1 LCFYEFM
8 LKSVEAQ
15 QQEME
20 MVSIES
26 LVPERHLLRKID
38 GAVDFSFIRER
49 VKHLYCEDNGRPA
62 LDPVVLFKLLLL
74 GYLYGVRSERQLM
87 REVEVN
93 VAYRWFLGLKLRDK
107 VPDASTL
114 SQNRRR
120 RFAESTIYQEIFDEI
135 VELAMRRGLA
145 SGTVLYTD
153 STHLKANANKN
164 KYDVAEVT
172 VKPREYL
179 AALDA
184 AIAEDRAEH
193 GKRPLKPSN
202 PEPET
207 RQIKVSRTDR
217 DSGYMVRDG
226 KPKGFFYLDHRTVDG
241 RHAIITD
248 THATPANVHDSV
260 PYLGRLD
267 RQRERFGFSI
277 RAVGVDAGYA
287 AAAIAQGLEER
298 NIYGAIGYRTPT
310 HRDGY
315 FYKREFR
322 YDEKL
327 DVYLCPNGQLL
338 RYRTTNREGYRQYH
352 SDPEQCGNCPVRQKC
367 TQSSNA
373 TKVVTRHVWESS
385 RERMDRHRLSRVGKR
400 IYKRRKETVERSFA
414 DAKQL
419 HGHRYARFRGLTRV
433 QQQCLLAAT
442 AQNIKK
448 IALLLSNSGPGM
460 PFPLF
465 PALVS
470 AYIDRLRRYRLLMPI
485 HNHQNRKSIQKT
497 NPTKNDG
504 VRQQSE
510 KAFVKTKAFCNS
522 ESRST
527 YIVVV
532 VFPVGSFTINTP

>member
-1 LCFYEFM
+1 MQKGHLLRGGLRLLTKVPRKALVFNGSLLYFGFM
-8 LKSVEAQ
+8 LKQPELQ
-15 QQEME
+15 QQELE
-20 MVSIES
+20 LVSIES
-26 LVPERHLLRKID
+26 LVPEKHLLRKVD
-38 GAVDFSFIRER
+38 QTVDFSFIRER

-93 VAYRWFLGLKLRDK
+93 VAYRWFLGLRLRDK

-120 RFAESTIYQEIFDEI
+120 RFSESTIYQEIFDEI
-135 VELAMRRGLA
+135 VLLAVNKGLA
-145 SGTVLYTD
+145 SGAVLYTD

-164 KYDVAEVT
+164 KYDLAQVA
-172 VKPREYL
+172 VKPAEYL
-179 AALDA
+179 AALEE
-184 AIAEDRAEH
+184 AITEDRAAH
-193 GKRPLKPSN
+193 GKTPLKAKPAEADSKA
-202 PEPET
+202 ET
-207 RQIKVSRTDR
+207 KQIKVSRTDS

-248 THATPANVHDSV
+248 THVTPANVHDSV

-267 RQRERFGFSI
+267 RQRERFGFDV

-287 AAAIAQGLEER
+287 AAAITQGLEQR
-298 NIYGAIGYRTPT
+298 NIYGVIGYRTPT

-315 FYKREFR
+315 FYKREYR
-322 YDEKL
+322 YDQKL

-338 RYRTTNREGYRQYH
+338 SYRTTNREGYRQYH
-352 SDPEQCGNCPVRQKC
+352 SDPQQCRNCPVRQKC
-367 TQSSNA
+367 TQSSNS
-373 TKVVTRHVWESS
+373 TKVVTRHVWEGS
-385 RERMDRHRLSRVGKR
+385 RERTDQHRLNRVGKR

-419 HGHRYARFRGLTRV
+419 HGHRYARMRGLSKV

-448 IALLLSNSGPGM
+448 IALMLTRNGSESCLPTIQALLN
-460 PFPLF
+460 
-465 PALVS
+465 
-470 AYIDRLRRYRLLMPI
+470 AYIGLLRQY
-485 HNHQNRKSIQKT
+485 
-497 NPTKNDG
+497 
-504 VRQQSE
+504 QQI
-510 KAFVKTKAFCNS
+510 AAAN
-522 ESRST
+522 
-527 YIVVV
+527 
-532 VFPVGSFTINTP
+532 

>member
-1 LCFYEFM
+1 M
-8 LKSVEAQ
+8 LKKAELQ
-15 QQEME
+15 QQELE
-20 MVSIES
+20 WVSIEA
-26 LVPERHLLRKID
+26 LVPEKHLLRKVD
-38 GAVDFSFIRER
+38 SKVDFGFIRDR

-62 LDPVVLFKLLLL
+62 LDPVMLFKLLLL

-135 VELAMRRGLA
+135 VLLAVKQGLA
-145 SGTVLYTD
+145 SGAVLYTD

-164 KYDVAEVT
+164 RFDLAEVG
-172 VKPREYL
+172 VKPQEYL
-179 AALDA
+179 ADLDRA
-184 AIAEDRAEH
+184 VTEDRAAH
-193 GKRPLKPSN
+193 GKAPLKPS
-202 PEPET
+202 EAESESK
-207 RQIKVSRTDR
+207 QIKVSRTDP

-248 THATPANVHDSV
+248 THVTPANVHDSV

-267 RQRERFGFSI
+267 RQRERFNFNI

-287 AAAIAQGLEER
+287 AAAITQGLEER
-298 NIYGAIGYRTPT
+298 NIYGVIGYRTPT
-310 HRDGY
+310 HREGY
-315 FYKREFR
+315 FYKREYR
-322 YDEKL
+322 YDQKL
-327 DVYLCPNGQLL
+327 DVYICPNGQLL
-338 RYRTTNREGYRQYH
+338 TYRTTNREGYRQYH
-352 SDPEQCGNCPVRQKC
+352 SDADQCRNCPVRRQC
-367 TQSSNA
+367 TQSSSA

-385 RERMDRHRLSRVGKR
+385 RERMDQHRLSRVGKR

-419 HGHRYARFRGLTRV
+419 HGHRYARMRGLTKV

-448 IALLLSNSGPGM
+448 IALLLSKMGPNM
-460 PFPLF
+460 PTSII
-465 PALVS
+465 PALLS
-470 AYIDRLRRYRLLMPI
+470 AYCGLLGSSQQIATPTNRTEI
-485 HNHQNRKSIQKT
+485 HRQKT
-497 NPTKNDG
+497 KPHQK
-504 VRQQSE
+504 
-510 KAFVKTKAFCNS
+510 
-522 ESRST
+522 
-527 YIVVV
+527 
-532 VFPVGSFTINTP
+532 